1 MARKKLVMVGNG
13 MAGVR
18 ALEELLRLAP
28 DRYDITVFGAEPCGH
43 YNRIMLSPVLANE
56 MDIDEIFTHHP
67 RWYEEQGI
75 TLYTSKVVTKIDRQR
90 QCVIADDGTEAH
102 YDRLLL
108 ALGSLPR
115 VLPISGNTL
124 DGVTTYREVRDV
136 HHIMNAARKHR
147 RAVVIGGG
155 LLGLE
160 AAYGLSRHGMEVTV
174 VHLNECV
181 LDRQL
186 DGKASRLLQQY
197 LKHQGIEF
205 LLSRQVAALEGRDRV
220 ESVRFDSGEQISAD
234 LVVMAA
240 GIHPR
245 IALAKEAGLHCKQGI
260 VVDDCLQTFDPKIY
274 AVGECVQHRG
284 QVYGLVAPLYEQ
296 ARVCANHLA
305 EIGISRYEGSVLSTS
320 LKVTGIS
327 LFSAGDFKGDESTRE
342 IVFFDV
348 ADSVYKKLVVKDDR
362 LIGALL
368 YGETNDSRWYL
379 DLIRSSRSIAAIR
392 ENMVFGRVFC
402 ESDEVSFQNMDT
414 DPNHD
419 SAQTSWQ

>member
-1 MARKKLVMVGNG
+1 MATKSKMVMVGNG

-18 ALEELLRLAP
+18 ALEELLHLAP
-28 DRYDITVFGAEPCGH
+28 DLYDITVFGAEPCGH

-56 MDIDEIFTHHP
+56 MDMDEIFTHHP
-67 RWYEEQGI
+67 HWYAERGI
-75 TLYTSKVVTKIDRQR
+75 TLHTNKTVVKIDRQR
-90 QCVIADDGTEAH
+90 KRVIASDGTEAE

-108 ALGSLPR
+108 ALGSTPH
-115 VLPISGNTL
+115 VLPIPGAQL

-136 HHIMNAARKHR
+136 NKMMLAARKHK

-160 AAYGLSRHGMEVTV
+160 AAYGLLKQGMEVTV
-174 VHLNECV
+174 VHLNSYV

-186 DGKASRLLQQY
+186 DEKAARLLQQY
-197 LKHQGIEF
+197 LKHRGIQF
-205 LLSRQVAALEGRDRV
+205 LLEKQVASLQGVERV
-220 ESVRFDSGEQISAD
+220 QAVRFDDGEQIDAD

-240 GIHPR
+240 GIRPR
-245 IALAKEAGLHCKQGI
+245 IELARLAGLHCEQGI
-260 VVDDCLQTFDPKIY
+260 VVDDCLQSFDPSIY
-274 AVGECVQHRG
+274 AVGECAQHRG

-305 EIGISRYEGSVLSTS
+305 NIGISRYEGSVMSTG

-327 LFSAGDFKGDESTRE
+327 LFSAGNFMGDKDTKE

-348 ADSVYKKLVVKDDR
+348 ADSVYKKLVIKDDR

-368 YGETNDSRWYL
+368 YGETQDSAWYL
-379 DLIRSSRSIAAIR
+379 DLIRSSRSIETIR
-392 ENMVFGRVFC
+392 ENLVFGRVFC
-402 ESDEVSFQNMDT
+402 ESGNKVDIAESL
-414 DPNHD
+414 
-419 SAQTSWQ
+419 AI